1 MQTTFTAPTTFTLEA
16 RYEALRAAKM
26 AHTAEKWQVIGAMN
40 HDDWGLILP
49 PPEGREVVQALS
61 GSGVLINDVRLKEI
75 PIEPNHP
82 SGGFFGPVAVGRAF
96 RALLERHPVYIDP
109 AASLA
114 GAIMVN
120 FMSYR
125 KPHWNP
131 DKDFSHL
138 HADQHKYQIGSGI
151 GATQHFCPDLAIG
164 LELGFGGLLQKIAY
178 YREVN
183 APRGDDFYQGLAD
196 TVIGMQDWI
205 GRHAAAAQQMAA
217 AEPQPDVRRNLAEV
231 AEINAWLVN
240 EPPRTFREAC
250 QWMLWYLIAAR
261 MYNGSGA
268 TGRLDALLQ
277 PYYARDTAAG
287 ILTDDEAAFHIACLL
302 LRETGYIQLGGPDA
316 AGQDATNPVSYL
328 ILEAAHRIKIPANV
342 GVCVGE
348 TTDPGLLTRGVE
360 IMFADRLG
368 VPKFLG
374 VDRTVEGF
382 ARNGFPLELSR
393 QRVYSGCHWLALP
406 GVEYT
411 MNDLVK
417 INLAAVFQVALAEML
432 AGADWPSGRVEA
444 PVGAST
450 GSVDVAGLWS
460 RFTEH
465 LRRAVAVT
473 AAGIDF
479 HLAHMGDVFPELML
493 DLLCHGTIERGLDA
507 SAGGVDYYNLC
518 VDASALATVA
528 DSFGACAHWIER
540 ERRLTWAQL
549 KEYLETD
556 WAGEAGERAR
566 LRMKRGPRFGHGG
579 TVADEF
585 AVRIAQVFTD
595 LVKEHPTPA
604 GHNMIPGLFSWA
616 SMIAMGK
623 EIGATPNGRHA
634 GDPISHGPNPDP
646 GFRKDGAPTALAVAV
661 AAVQPGYGN
670 TGPLQLDMDP
680 GLGKDADSIAKV
692 AALIRS
698 HFTLGG
704 TQINLNV
711 LDKAQILEA
720 HKDPSKYPDLVV
732 RVTGFSAY
740 FASLAPEFRQLVV
753 DRIVAEG

>member
-1 MQTTFTAPTTFTLEA
+1 MSQISAAPSPFTLET
-16 RYEALRAAKM
+16 RYEALRATKM

-49 PPEGREVVQALS
+49 PPEAREIVQALS

-75 PIEPNHP
+75 PIASNHP
-82 SGGFFGPVAVGRAF
+82 SGGFFGPVAVGRTF

-114 GAIMVN
+114 GATMVN

-131 DKDFSHL
+131 DIDFSHL
-138 HADQHKYQIGSGI
+138 HEAQRRYQIHSGI

-164 LELGFGGLLQKIAY
+164 LELGWRGLLDKIAY

-183 APRGDDFYQGLAD
+183 APEHADFYDGLTDVAL
-196 TVIGMQDWI
+196 GMQDWI
-205 GRHAAAAQQMAA
+205 GRHAATARQMAA
-217 AEPQPDVRRNLAEV
+217 AEPRPEVRRNLAEI
-231 AEINAWLVN
+231 AEMNEWLVN
-240 EPPRTFREAC
+240 RPPRTFREAC
-250 QWMLWYLIAAR
+250 QWLLWYLVAAR

-268 TGRLDALLQ
+268 IGRLDVLLL
-277 PYYARDTAAG
+277 PYYERDRAAG

-302 LRETGYIQLGGPDA
+302 LRDTGYVQLGGPDA
-316 AGQDATNPVSYL
+316 SGRDVTNPVSYQ
-328 ILEAAHRIKIPANV
+328 ILKAVHRMKIPANV
-342 GVCVGE
+342 GVCVGD
-348 TTDPGLLTRGVE
+348 TTDPGLLTRGLE
-360 IMFADRLG
+360 IMFEDRLG

-374 VDRTVEGF
+374 VDRTIEGF
-382 ARNGFPLELSR
+382 ARNGYPLELAR
-393 QRVYSGCHWLALP
+393 QRAYSGCHWLALP
-406 GVEYT
+406 GIEYT

-432 AGADWPSGRVEA
+432 EA
-444 PVGAST
+444 SST
-450 GSVDVAGLWS
+450 PGTAELWS
-460 RFTEH
+460 RFADH

-473 AAGIDF
+473 AEGLDF
-479 HLAHMGDVFPELML
+479 HLRHMGNVFPELVL

-507 SAGGVDYYNLC
+507 AAGGVDYYNLC
-518 VDASALATVA
+518 VDAAALATVA
-528 DSFGACAHWIER
+528 DSFAACAHWIER
-540 ERRLTWAQL
+540 EGRLTWAQL
-549 KEYLETD
+549 KHYLESD
-556 WAGEAGERAR
+556 WAGEEGERAR
-566 LRMKRGPRFGHGG
+566 RLMKRGPRFGHGG
-579 TVADEF
+579 TIADEY
-585 AVRIAQVFTD
+585 AQRIARLFTD
-595 LVKEHPTPA
+595 LVKERPTPA
-604 GHNMIPGLFSWA
+604 GYNMIPGLFSWA

-680 GLGKDADSIAKV
+680 GLGRDEAGMAAV

-740 FASLAPEFRQLVV
+740 FASLSPEFRQLVV
-753 DRIVAEG
+753 DRIVAET

>member
-1 MQTTFTAPTTFTLEA
+1 MPTPFTLEA
-16 RYEALRAAKM
+16 RYEALRATKM

-49 PPEGREVVQALS
+49 PPERREVVQALS

-75 PIEPNHP
+75 PIEANHP

-96 RALLERHPVYIDP
+96 RTLLERHPVHIDP

-131 DKDFSHL
+131 DLDFSYL

-164 LELGFGGLLQKIAY
+164 LELGWRGLLKKIAY
-178 YREVN
+178 YRDAVAANVPHGE
-183 APRGDDFYQGLAD
+183 AFYAGLTD
-196 TVIGMQDWI
+196 VILGMQDWI
-205 GRHAAAAQQMAA
+205 GRHAAVARQMAA
-217 AEPQPDVRRNLAEV
+217 AEPHPDVRRNLAEI
-231 AEINAWLVN
+231 AEMNAWLVN

-268 TGRLDALLQ
+268 TGRLDVLLQ
-277 PYYARDTAAG
+277 PYYERDTAAG
-287 ILTDDEAAFHIACLL
+287 VLSDDEAAFHIACLL

-316 AGQDATNPVSYL
+316 SGQDTTNPVSYL
-328 ILEAAHRIKIPANV
+328 ILEAAHRMKIPANV
-342 GVCVGE
+342 GVCVGRD
-348 TTDPGLLTRGVE
+348 TDPGLLTRGVE
-360 IMFADRLG
+360 IMFEDRLG
-368 VPKFLG
+368 TPKFLG

-382 ARNGFPLELSR
+382 ARNGYPLELSR
-393 QRVYSGCHWLALP
+393 QRAYSGCHWLALP

-417 INLAAVFQVALAEML
+417 INLAAVFQVALADML
-432 AGADWPSGRVEA
+432 AAEA
-444 PVGAST
+444 EPNLAE
-450 GSVDVAGLWS
+450 LWS

-479 HLAHMGDVFPELML
+479 HLAHMGEVFPELML

-528 DSFGACAHWIER
+528 DSFAACAHWIER
-540 ERRLTWAQL
+540 ERRITWTQL
-549 KEYLETD
+549 KSYLATD
-556 WAGEAGERAR
+556 WAGEAGERAHLLMR
-566 LRMKRGPRFGHGG
+566 RGPRFGHGG
-579 TVADEF
+579 TVADEY

-595 LVKEHPTPA
+595 LVKERPTPA

-634 GDPISHGPNPDP
+634 GAAISHGPNPDP